1 MTRREKRVGVSNARC
16 VANVGIDKC
25 NTAQQ
30 NAQVKDFTSAVQS
43 TNIGPDPQFLD
54 FDLICEG

>member
-1 MTRREKRVGVSNARC
+1 MGDRWLMWT
-16 VANVGIDKC
+16 DKC

-43 TNIGPDPQFLD
+43 TNIGPDPQFRD